1 METFMRKAF
10 VMLSATLSLLAAAAG
25 SSFAQRLVTPLG
37 PDLEALVS
45 DFNGQSNVPRLLV
58 ILSPT

>member
-10 VMLSATLSLLAAAAG
+10 VTLSATLSLLASG

-37 PDLEALVS
+37 PDLEPLVS
-45 DFNGQSNVPRLLV
+45 DFDRQSSVPRLVV

>member
-1 METFMRKAF
+1 MRKPF
-10 VMLSATLSLLAAAAG
+10 LTLSATVSLLAATSG

-37 PDLEALVS
+37 PDLEPLVS
-45 DFNGQSNVPRLLV
+45 DFDRQSSVPRLVV

>member
-1 METFMRKAF
+1 MRKAF
-10 VMLSATLSLLAAAAG
+10 VMLSATLSLLAAASG

-37 PDLEALVS
+37 PDLEPLVS
-45 DFNGQSNVPRLLV
+45 DFNRESSVPRLVV

>member
-1 METFMRKAF
+1 MRKTF
-10 VMLSATLSLLAAAAG
+10 WMLSATLSLLAAAPG

-37 PDLEALVS
+37 PDLEPLVS
-45 DFNGQSNVPRLLV
+45 DFNRQSSVPRLVV

>member
-1 METFMRKAF
+1 MRKTF
-10 VMLSATLSLLAAAAG
+10 CMLSATLSLLAAAPG

-37 PDLEALVS
+37 PDLEPFVS
-45 DFNGQSNVPRLLV
+45 DFNRQSSVPQLVV